1 MKRKEKLKNCKKEKL
16 HFADAGSQKNEKKK
30 MVDKQIKENCEF

>member
-16 HFADAGSQKNEKKK
+16 HFADEVDSQEG
-30 MVDKQIKENCEF
+30 QFQRQLSRWC